1 MKISLRIK
9 RLLSNRKMTGKEDY
23 VSTSK
28 EDYVSTSKE
37 DYVSTNKQQT
47 ENDEEPK
54 TMNKCICG
62 FSFLEKYFHFV
73 FN

>member
-9 RLLSNRKMTGKEDY
+9 RLLSNRKMTG
-23 VSTSK
+23 K

>member
-9 RLLSNRKMTGKEDY
+9 RLLSNRKMT
-23 VSTSK
+23 
-28 EDYVSTSKE
+28 
-37 DYVSTNKQQT
+37 KQQA
-47 ENDEEPK
+47 ENDEETK